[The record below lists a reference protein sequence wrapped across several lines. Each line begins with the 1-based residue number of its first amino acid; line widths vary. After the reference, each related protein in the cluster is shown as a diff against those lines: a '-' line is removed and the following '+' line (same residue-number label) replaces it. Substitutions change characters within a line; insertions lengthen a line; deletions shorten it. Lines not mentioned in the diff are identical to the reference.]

1 MQICNKC
8 KIKQPINNFYRNY
21 KYYIHEKKCKKCR
34 ANYVRKWRKNNP
46 KRYNETVDKYNNS
59 ERGFLVN
66 LYNSVKKR
74 SKKRNNRKTIEVNLT
89 MKEFF
94 EEWLLHKQRYGITCR
109 YTGFPLTHSRKGRHP
124 TNISV
129 DRIDN
134 CLPYQVNNIVF
145 CSITFN
151 DRKGSVEIEDCKR
164 ILKVYEERKLE
175 LEEDGYYDNKL

>member
-1 MQICNKC
+1 MPICTNC
-8 KIKQPINNFYRNY
+8 KIKQSLNNFYYNY
-21 KYYIHEKKCKKCR
+21 KHSIYEKKCKKCST
-34 ANYVRKWRKNNP
+34 NYVKKWRKDNP
-46 KRYNETVDKYNNS
+46 KRYNESVDKYNNS

-74 SKKRNNRKTIEVNLT
+74 SKKRDNRKIIEVNLT

-94 EEWLLHKQRYGITCR
+94 EEWLFHKQRYGITCR
-109 YTGFPLTHSRKGRHP
+109 YTGLALTHSRKGKHP

-134 CLPYQVNNIVF
+134 RLPYQVNNIAF
-145 CSITFN
+145 CSIEFN
-151 DRKGSVEIEDCKR
+151 DRKKAVEIEDCKS